1 MSRQISAQ
9 TKASLSRGNDAVAN
23 FHRAHP
29 DFDLLNFDFYGPDAV
44 NSMPPTGRDPAV
56 QAQLQA
62 QQRIVRLTDNDQA
75 AAALLQAGFDSAHSV
90 AALPEHKFKR
100 DFKTLFNGNEET
112 ARAVHQRAA
121 AIKGAT
127 KHLYANIH
135 SMVGSAHYGALTANN
150 VGSGVADYFE
160 SIPTYW
166 QLFGPLNYCTC
177 KQCASIFGAAAYF
190 LDLMRITDDYITDP
204 NITKTSNNIPTGYQL
219 SQRRP
224 DLFELPLTCANTDDP
239 VPTLSIINQILARNI
254 GNAQQQTAGAA
265 VAATTASITLAANA
279 SSNNDAYNGMWI
291 VITAGTGLG
300 QLRTIASYVGSSKV
314 ASLTENWTT
323 VPDTTSRYVVSADP
337 YQTLAA
343 APYPFNLPA
352 NLPLIEIRRYLAAL
366 KTTLAE
372 IYGALLP
379 PVNSGT
385 AQAGAAT
392 SLTLAAS
399 ASTTDGAYNTMM
411 LMLVAGAGA
420 GQRRMITAYAG
431 STRLATVD
439 QAWAT
444 TPDNTTQYV
453 VFDALPTDREIVGL
467 SIEQYQVV
475 TTPQTTNAQIAPYYG
490 YTTIDL
496 AQIAHVELFLKRS
509 GLGWD
514 ELEALLT
521 QELSDSELKAGVA
534 NTFFINATGEGLP
547 AMQITVNDTNPEAPY
562 FQIANI
568 SLLRLDR
575 LYRFIRLANALGW
588 DYAALDWAMKSVNA
602 LEITEAA
609 IKAFAGIQQLRTAT
623 ELDVV
628 VLTALWA
635 PMKTIGQGNGR
646 FPIDLFDR
654 IFNSPALLRGQN
666 PYTSVTA
673 IPFNPARPLT
683 WTIAD
688 TSGSNGVI
696 RSRLSAAL
704 NVGDDD
710 LTRVSLFV
718 GAVTSASPVGTLA
731 LNLANLTWLYRLT
744 KAAAMFEMSVDAYL
758 ILLGLMYVPETPLEP
773 GPSIPVPTVAGV
785 LAQKELVDWFTDS
798 PFTVYSALYVL
809 TGATTPYFTPAY
821 RPDDIAPFVQNLA
834 TVAAGSRLVPQS
846 FVFGQIEA
854 LQADRIF
861 TKLVQTDFITS
872 IGILLSQSASYEAA
886 AEDFPLTAQSFITP
900 DIPSTKSA
908 IVFQDLQS
916 SHPPILLPVDG
927 GAKATLAQHVTPAT
941 PLDFLFPGDANAPNK
956 RNEVMAILMATK
968 AEIAFTELAFVFV
981 VTGDSFV
988 SDDITPA
995 QSQRSF
1001 QALASQSPALI
1012 APDPANGQ
1020 TNTITSYAGAT
1031 RIATV
1036 SSAWTTPP
1044 DRASAYAIMQPV
1056 TNGTARGGTI
1066 TTITLAST
1074 ASSLPDA
1081 YVGMRLK
1088 LTGGTGNGQI
1098 ATILAYDGS
1107 TQVATVAPAWVTIPD
1122 STSAYAVAQ
1131 AITAGIAVAGTTTTI
1146 TLDDAAST
1154 SDNAYAAMTV
1164 ELGLAGQLTT
1174 NFTAQT
1180 TLDFLFVSK
1189 AAGQSATISAY
1200 DGPTRTATV
1209 ATAWSPAEP
1218 DATSFYQVIQT
1229 ATQGT
1234 AQAGGGATITLATGA
1249 SGQDG
1254 AYDGMTIKLTGGTGA
1269 GQSGIV
1275 FAYDGAT
1282 RVATMQNAWS
1292 TAPDAT
1298 SVYAVTQVLT
1308 QGMARAGSTTTI
1320 ALAADASATA
1330 GAYNTMTVSILPDP
1344 QAALKRGEV
1353 KEALLTAQ
1361 QNIAHTK
1368 GVIEAADALQQN
1380 NAMQG
1385 LADFLGTTPDRLR
1398 VLIPAATEFANLA
1411 DYLDDLLT
1419 PIEKGQVPPELP
1431 PFIAGLSRGVVLFD
1445 TLAFTIPQ
1453 ILAVVEIPQ
1462 AFAVNSAQ
1470 EVTLSDLESFTDFK
1484 VLVQRFGNQ
1493 SDRLIDYLRRPL
1505 DATCPGATTFALSA
1519 LTHWP
1524 AAQICTLETQFWP
1537 LGVTDAAHGPDT
1549 VPGLLR
1555 LDACFRISDAT
1566 GLDIGSLL
1574 QLNAL
1579 GTLPVAAS
1587 GAVIAANWQTYVSMT
1602 TLTLAAVSA
1611 KFGDQDFVAVN
1622 SSIIADLNE
1631 ARRDALLGYTI
1642 WLLQQTYTEIVSAD
1656 ALYQYLL
1663 IDVQMCG
1670 CDTTSYI
1677 AQAIASVQLYMQRCR
1692 LMLEPGVTD
1701 LSNIPEVWWEWMS
1714 NYRIWEAN
1722 RKIFL
1727 YPENYI
1733 EPALRTNTTPQFKD
1747 LVDELMQTDVSER
1760 SVTKAYETYFDGYTT
1775 VAQLTK
1781 AAAYSCRLPKLG
1793 SSTVYAQGTAVRATA
1808 NSITLGAGYSRYYNA
1823 YTGMTIKIT
1832 GGAGAGQVNG
1842 ITIYD
1847 GYGTATVAT
1856 AWKTVPDNTSTYVIT
1871 GPQQID
1877 TLYLVAHT
1885 NTQPPIYYWRSHDS
1899 LYGWSPWTEIK
1910 LSIASPFV
1918 SPLYAFNKL
1927 FLFWVE
1933 QKTVDGSMISSPT
1946 GGPNPGPQSTTIT
1959 DISASIKFSYR
1970 NADGNWLPTQALA
1983 DDIVISYELGYA
1995 LDPYVSGAMGGP
2007 LGYAPSFEPEWVYWQ
2022 KVNPLYIPATQLAQP
2037 GQYPTGDRIFVN
2049 YGFAVGYKANQ
2060 TLPVI
2065 DPPVQTMPPAQYQIE
2080 YNTYLLVNR
2089 NNAIAGAPIQTGT
2102 GFLPFQSGRTLDSS
2116 LVRSDLDLA
2125 LVNNMQLLNPQPYWP
2140 MLARSSN
2147 ALGMAM
2153 ATSWNLILTNYQS
2166 DNYPNSTSN
2175 FFNGTTIGQN
2185 LLGSITGKTASVVTV
2200 KNNPGAFI
2208 FDNADEAFLV
2218 RSSDTGIMPI
2228 TDIVTGSYQLVPYP
2242 AGAAFYVQTQNFTAT
2257 QTAPPLNQLKFSFDR
2272 ITTTTARSLMQRL
2285 LRGGIPNLLTLEAQL
2300 TPEPPFSRLG
2310 PTSSVIAPPSDR
2322 LDFKGAYGL
2331 YCWEV
2336 FFHAPFLVAESLR
2349 ANQRFREAKEWFEY
2363 IYNPTQQ
2370 PEKSDGT
2377 DADRYWRFLPFR
2389 TMTIQTLTQILAD
2402 PAQIAV
2408 YNDHPFDPDAIARL
2422 RTVAYAKAIV
2432 MKYISNLLAW
2442 GDFLY
2447 AQDTRESINEA
2458 TNLYVLA
2465 SDLLGPRPIAV
2476 GDCDTPAPMSFN
2488 DIKAE
2493 YNNQTIITGTAAAG
2507 AARTITLASGASA
2520 VNDAYTGYYIA
2531 ITGGAGNGQTAYITA
2546 YAGQTRIATVELPW
2560 QTVPNN
2566 TSQYRVFAQ
2575 GIPQFLIRL
2584 ENTPIVQAA
2593 SGTGVP
2599 YSDVP
2604 FNDINSYFC
2613 VPENSELTA
2622 YWDLVDDRLF
2632 KIRHCMNIAG
2642 VVRSLALFE
2651 PPINPR
2657 ALIQAARAGGGSMA
2671 LASQLNMPIPYYR
2684 FAALIERAK
2693 GLTAAVTGLGAALL
2707 GALEKRDAE
2716 ALAQLR
2722 TAQEKTLLQLT
2733 TLVKEQ
2739 QVEEVK
2745 QTGLA
2750 LNESLQNAQK
2760 RQTYYADQIA
2770 KGLSD
2775 NEIQNIV
2782 YMTLATVFNTLA
2794 GVTKTAASIGYAV
2807 PQFGSPFAMTYG
2819 GKQLGNVLTAASGVL
2834 EGLGILA
2841 NFGAQLNLTMAQYRR
2856 RESEWQ
2862 LQDDLATLDV
2872 AQIQY
2877 QIAANDARQ
2886 QITNRDLQVHMTT
2899 IAQNEAIDFF
2909 LKDKFTNE
2917 DLYQWMSTRLSTL
2930 YFQTYSLALEVAR
2943 SVQRAF
2949 QYETDSDTSYVN
2961 FGYWESSRRG
2971 LLAGEG
2977 LMLALNQME
2986 KAYLDR
2992 NSRAYE
2998 IEKTVSLLQINPRA
3012 VLDFIASGECVFEL
3026 SEKLFDD
3033 DFPGHYCRKTQ
3044 TIAVSIP
3051 AITGPYQNIH
3061 ATLTQLSNQVIVKPD
3076 LNAINYLLGDDAAT
3090 VPDGS
3095 VLRSNWWS
3103 NQSVVLSRGLSDNG
3117 MFQVAA
3123 ADERYLP
3130 FEGTGAVSTWR
3141 LSMPKTTNHFDFNT
3155 ITDVILQLRYTA
3167 NDGGAK
3173 LRADVTRL
3181 PIMRSYSGSDFFAT
3195 AQRFSTQWYQF
3206 LEQPNSPTQQTLSF
3220 ALADLVPSHV
3230 GRAVLTGFMV
3240 QLVTPPGVDASSSTP
3255 YITLKLGKVTPPA
3268 FSVDREG
3275 RYVYLFSAKPRMA
3288 DAEGAASVSFDL
3300 SKAPPSLTLTT
3311 DPHYLNPAVVH
3322 NLLLTLF
3329 YDGEIHWS

>member
-9 TKASLSRGNDAVAN
+9 TKASLSSGNDPVAN
-23 FHRAHP
+23 FHRANP
-29 DFDLLNFDFYGPDAV
+29 DFDLLHFDFYGRDAA
-44 NSMPPTGRDPAV
+44 NRMPQAGRDPAV

-62 QQRIVRLTDNDQA
+62 QQRVVRLTDNDEA
-75 AAALLQAGFDSAHSV
+75 AVALFQAGFDSAHAV
-90 AALPEHKFKR
+90 AALPEHKFTR
-100 DFKTLFNGNEET
+100 NFSSLFNGNEET
-112 ARAVHQRAA
+112 ARAVHQRAT

-135 SMVGSAHYGALTANN
+135 SMVGSAHFGALTANN
-150 VGSGVADYFE
+150 VDESVVDYFQ
-160 SIPTYW
+160 SIPTY
-166 QLFGPLNYCTC
+166 QDLFGSLNYCTC
-177 KQCASIFGAAAYF
+177 KECASIFGPAAYF

-204 NITKTSNNIPTGYQL
+204 NITKPSNNIPSGYQL

-254 GNAQQQTAGAA
+254 GNAQQQTSGTA
-265 VAATTASITLAANA
+265 VAAAAASITLAANA
-279 SSNNDAYNGMWI
+279 SSSDGAYNGMWI
-291 VITAGTGLG
+291 MITAGTGLG

-314 ASLTENWTT
+314 ASLTESWTT
-323 VPDTTSRYVVSADP
+323 VPDTTSSYVVSADP

-343 APYPFNLPA
+343 APFPFNLPA
-352 NLPLIEIRRYLAAL
+352 NLPLTEIRRYLAAL

-379 PVNSGT
+379 PVNNGT

-399 ASTTDGAYNTMM
+399 ASKTDGAYNNMM
-411 LMLVAGAGA
+411 LMLVAGTGA
-420 GQRRMITAYAG
+420 GQQRMITLYVG
-431 STRLATVD
+431 SSQQATVD

-444 TPDNTTQYV
+444 IPDSTTQYV
-453 VFDALPTDREIVGL
+453 VFNALPADREIVGL

-475 TTPQTTNAQIAPYYG
+475 ITPQTTNAQIAPYYG

-496 AQIAHVELFLKRS
+496 TQIAHVELFLKRT

-514 ELEALLT
+514 ELQALLT
-521 QELSDSELKAGVA
+521 QELSESELKAGVA
-534 NTFFINATGEGLP
+534 NTFFINATGENLP
-547 AMQITVNDTNPEAPY
+547 AMQIAVNDSNPDEPY
-562 FQIANI
+562 FQIANL

-575 LYRFIRLANALGW
+575 LNRFIRLASALGW
-588 DYAALDWAMKSVNA
+588 DYAALDWAMKSVKA
-602 LEITEAA
+602 TEITEAA
-609 IKAFAGIQQLRTAT
+609 IKAFAGIQRLRTAT

-628 VLTALWA
+628 VLTALWW

-646 FPIDLFDR
+646 TPIDLFDR
-654 IFNSPALLRGQN
+654 TFNNPALLRGQN

-673 IPFNPARPLT
+673 IPFDPARPLT

-688 TSGSNGVI
+688 TGGNNGVI
-696 RSRLSAAL
+696 RSRLLGAL

-718 GAVTSASPVGTLA
+718 AAATGANSGTLL
-731 LNLANLTWLYRLT
+731 LNLANLTSLYRLT
-744 KAAAMFEMSVDAYL
+744 KAAAMFAMSVDAYL
-758 ILLGLMYVPETPLEP
+758 ILLGLMYAPDTPITP
-773 GPSIPVPTVAGV
+773 ATAIPAPTVAGV
-785 LAQKELVDWFTDS
+785 LAQKQLVDWFNNS

-809 TGATTPYFTPAY
+809 TGVTTPYFSPAY

-854 LQADRIF
+854 PQADRIF

-872 IGILLSQSASYEAA
+872 IGVLLSQSASYQAA
-886 AEDFPLTAQSFITP
+886 AQQFPLNAQSFATNDITP
-900 DIPSTKSA
+900 TESA
-908 IVFQDLQS
+908 QVFQDLQS
-916 SHPPILLPVDG
+916 VHPAILLP
-927 GAKATLAQHVTPAT
+927 AAAATATVAQHVVPAT
-941 PLDFLFPGDANAPNK
+941 PLDFLFPGDPNAPNK

-968 AEIAFTELAFVFV
+968 AKIAFTELAFVFV
-981 VTGDSFV
+981 ITGDSFV
-988 SDDITPA
+988 SDNITPA
-995 QSQRSF
+995 ESQRSF

-1012 APDPANGQ
+1012 APDPANSQ
-1020 TNTITSYAGAT
+1020 TRTIASYAGAT

-1036 SSAWTTPP
+1036 SSAWTTAP
-1044 DRASAYAIMQPV
+1044 DRASAYAILQSM
-1056 TNGTARGGTI
+1056 TAGTAQSGTI
-1066 TTITLAST
+1066 TTITLAAA
-1074 ASSLPDA
+1074 ASSLPGA
-1081 YVGMRLK
+1081 YVGMRLT
-1088 LTGGTGNGQI
+1088 LTGGTGNGQV
-1098 ATILAYDGS
+1098 ATIVAYEAE
-1107 TQVATVAPAWVTIPD
+1107 TRIATVAPAWVTIPD
-1122 STSAYAVAQ
+1122 STSTYAIAQ
-1131 AITAGIAVAGTTTTI
+1131 AITAGVAIAGTATTI
-1146 TLDDAAST
+1146 TLDDAASA
-1154 SDNAYAAMTV
+1154 SDSAYAGMTV

-1174 NFTAQT
+1174 NFTEQT
-1180 TLDFLFVSK
+1180 TLDFLFVSE
-1189 AAGQSATISAY
+1189 ADGQSATISAY

-1209 ATAWSPAEP
+1209 SSAWSPKVP
-1218 DATSFYQVIQT
+1218 NDTSFYQVIQT

-1234 AQAGGGATITLATGA
+1234 AQAGTIATITLATGA
-1249 SGQDG
+1249 SDEDG
-1254 AYDGMTIKLTGGTGA
+1254 AYNGMTISLTGGAGA
-1269 GQSGIV
+1269 GQSGII
-1275 FAYDGAT
+1275 FAYEGAT
-1282 RVATMQNAWS
+1282 HTATLRTAWT

-1308 QGMARAGSTTTI
+1308 QGTARAGTATTI
-1320 ALAADASATA
+1320 ALAADASATT
-1330 GAYNTMTVSILPDP
+1330 GAYNTMTVAIAPDP
-1344 QAALKRGEV
+1344 QATLKRGEV

-1368 GVIEAADALQQN
+1368 GVIEAADVLQQS

-1385 LADFLGTTPDRLR
+1385 LADFLGTTPDRLG
-1398 VLIPAATEFANLA
+1398 VLIPAATEVANLA

-1419 PIEKGQVPPELP
+1419 PIEKGQVPPALP
-1431 PFIAGLSRGVVLFD
+1431 PFIASLSRGVVLFD

-1453 ILAVVEIPQ
+1453 ILAVIEIPQ
-1462 AFAVNSAQ
+1462 AFAIGDQ
-1470 EVTLSDLESFTDFK
+1470 EELTLSDLASLTNFK
-1484 VLVQRFGNQ
+1484 LLVQRFGNE
-1493 SDRLIDYLRRPL
+1493 SDRLIDYLRRPV
-1505 DATCPGATTFALSA
+1505 DATCPGPTTLALSA

-1524 AAQICTLETQFWP
+1524 PEQICKLETQFWP
-1537 LGVTDAAHGPDT
+1537 QGVIDAAHGPDT
-1549 VPGLLR
+1549 VPGLMR

-1579 GTLPVAAS
+1579 GTLPVAAN
-1587 GAVIAANWQTYVSMT
+1587 GAVIAANWQIYLSMA
-1602 TLTLAAVSA
+1602 TLTLAAVNA
-1611 KFGDQDFVAVN
+1611 KFGDQDFATVN
-1622 SSIIADLNE
+1622 ADIVEDLNE

-1642 WLLQQTYTEIVSAD
+1642 WLLQATYPVIVSAD
-1656 ALYQYLL
+1656 ALYEYLL

-1677 AQAIASVQLYMQRCR
+1677 AQGIASLQLYMQRCR

-1701 LSNIPEVWWEWMS
+1701 MSNIPDVWWEWMS
-1714 NYRIWEAN
+1714 SYRVWEAN

-1733 EPALRTNTTPQFKD
+1733 DPALRKDTTPQFKE
-1747 LVDELMQTDVSER
+1747 LVDALMQTDVSEQ
-1760 SVTKAYETYFDGYTT
+1760 SVTKAYETYFTGFTA

-1781 AAAYSCRLPKLG
+1781 AAAYSLRLPKQG
-1793 SSTVYAQGTAVRATA
+1793 TSTVYAQGTATAATA
-1808 NSITLGAGYSRYYNA
+1808 NTVTLAAGSSNYYNA
-1823 YTGMTIKIT
+1823 YAGMTIKIT

-1842 ITIYD
+1842 ITNYNA
-1847 GYGTATVAT
+1847 GVVTVA
-1856 AWKTVPDNTSTYVIT
+1856 VPWTTIPNNTSTYVIT

-1885 NTQPPIYYWRSHDS
+1885 NTQPPIYYWRSFDS
-1899 LYGWSPWTEIK
+1899 LYGWSPWTEIT

-1927 FLFWVE
+1927 FLFWTE
-1933 QKTVDGSMISSPT
+1933 QKTVDGSKI
-1946 GGPNPGPQSTTIT
+1946 GPVNGSPQSTTIT
-1959 DISASIKFSYR
+1959 DTSASVKFSYLD
-1970 NADGNWLPTQALA
+1970 ADGNWLPAQVLV
-1983 DDIVISYELGYA
+1983 DDIVITYELAYA
-1995 LDPYVSGAMGGP
+1995 LDPYVFNAMGGTF
-2007 LGYAPSFEPEWVYWQ
+2007 GYAPSFEPELIYWQ
-2022 KVNPLYIPATQLAQP
+2022 KIYPLHIPATQLTQP
-2037 GQYPTGDRIFVN
+2037 TQYPTGERIFVN
-2049 YGFAVGYKANQ
+2049 YGFSVLCQQGA
-2060 TLPVI
+2060 P
-2065 DPPVQTMPPAQYQIE
+2065 MPQPAAPAPAMPAAQYQIE
-2080 YNTYLLVNR
+2080 YNTYSLINR
-2089 NNAIAGAPIQTGT
+2089 YNTIAQAQIQPGS

-2116 LVRSDLDLA
+2116 LVRSDVDIA
-2125 LVNNMQLLNPQPYWP
+2125 LVNNMAGLNPQPYWP
-2140 MLARSSN
+2140 VLARSSN
-2147 ALGMAM
+2147 VLGMAL
-2153 ATSWNLILTNYQS
+2153 ASSWNLILTNYQS
-2166 DNYPNSTSN
+2166 DSYPNSASN
-2175 FFNGTTIGQN
+2175 FSNGTIGQN
-2185 LLGSITGKTASVVTV
+2185 LLGTIMGPTASVATV

-2228 TDIVTGSYQLVPYP
+2228 TELVAASPTYLPFP
-2242 AGAAFYVQTQNFTAT
+2242 AGEFYIRTQNFTST
-2257 QTAPPLNQLKFSFDR
+2257 QNPPALNQLKFSFDR
-2272 ITTTTARSLMQRL
+2272 ITTTTARSLMDRL
-2285 LRGGIPNLLTLEAQL
+2285 LRGGIPDLLTLEAQL

-2310 PTSSVIAPPSDR
+2310 PTSSVIPPPSDQ

-2331 YCWEV
+2331 YYWEV

-2349 ANQRFREAKEWFEY
+2349 ANQRFREAKDWFEY

-2370 PEKSDGT
+2370 PETSDVT
-2377 DADRYWRFLPFR
+2377 DSDRYWRFLPFR
-2389 TMTIQTLTQILAD
+2389 DMTIQTLTQILAD

-2408 YNDHPFDPDAIARL
+2408 YNDDPFDPDAIARL

-2442 GDFLY
+2442 GDFLF
-2447 AQDTRESINEA
+2447 AQDTRESINQA

-2476 GDCDTPAPMSFN
+2476 GDCETPAPMSFN

-2493 YNNQTIITGTAAAG
+2493 YNNQTIITGTATAG
-2507 AARTITLASGASA
+2507 AVRTITLASSAST
-2520 VNDAYTGYYIA
+2520 VNDAYTGYYIS

-2546 YAGQTRIATVELPW
+2546 YAGQTRVATVDLPW
-2560 QTVPNN
+2560 QVVPNN
-2566 TSQYRVFAQ
+2566 TSQYRIFAQ

-2584 ENTPIVQAA
+2584 ENTPVVHAA
-2593 SGTGVP
+2593 STTGVS

-2642 VVRSLALFE
+2642 VVRPLALFE

-2657 ALIQAARAGGGSMA
+2657 ALIQALRAGGSSMA
-2671 LASQLNMPIPYYR
+2671 LAAQLNMPIPYYR
-2684 FAALIERAK
+2684 FAALLERAK
-2693 GLTAAVTGLGAALL
+2693 GLTAAVTQLGAALL

-2716 ALAQLR
+2716 ALGLLR

-2733 TLVKEQ
+2733 TLIKEQ

-2750 LNESLQNAQK
+2750 LNESLKSAQT

-2782 YMTLATVFNTLA
+2782 YMTLATVFNSIA
-2794 GVTKTAASIGYAV
+2794 GVTKTAAAIGYAL
-2807 PQFGSPFAMTYG
+2807 PQIGSPFAMTYG
-2819 GKQLGNVLTAASGVL
+2819 GKQLGSALTAASGAL
-2834 EGLGILA
+2834 EVLGILA

-2862 LQDDLATLDV
+2862 LQEDLAVLDV

-2886 QITNRDLQVHMTT
+2886 QIANRDLQVHMTT
-2899 IAQNEAIDFF
+2899 IAQNDAIDAF
-2909 LKDKFTNE
+2909 LKNKFTNQ
-2917 DLYQWMSTRLSTL
+2917 DLYQWMSTRLATL
-2930 YFQTYSLALEVAR
+2930 YFQTYSLAIELGR

-2949 QYETDSDTSYVN
+2949 QYEMNSDTSYVN

-2992 NSRAYE
+2992 NMRAYE

-3012 VLDFIASGECVFEL
+3012 VLDFIAGGECVFEL

-3033 DFPGHYCRKTQ
+3033 DFPGQYNRKIQ

-3076 LNAINYLLGDDAAT
+3076 LNAISYLLGDDAAT

-3095 VLRSNWWS
+3095 VLRSNWWA

-3117 MFQVAA
+3117 MFQAA
-3123 ADERYLP
+3123 VADERYLP

-3155 ITDVILQLRYTA
+3155 ITDVILQLRYTTS
-3167 NDGGAK
+3167 DGGAK
-3173 LRADVTRL
+3173 LRADVTKL
-3181 PIMRSYSGSDFFAT
+3181 PAMRSFSGSDFVAA

-3206 LEQPNSPTQQTLSF
+3206 LEQPTSPTQQTLSF

-3230 GRAVLTGFMV
+3230 SRAVLTGFMV
-3240 QLVTPPGVDASSSTP
+3240 QLVTAPGVDPSSSRP
-3255 YITLKLGKVTPPA
+3255 YITLKLGKVATPPFA
-3268 FSVDREG
+3268 VDREG
-3275 RYVYLFSAKPRMA
+3275 RYVYLFSAMPRMT

-3300 SKAPPSLTLTT
+3300 ANTPSSLTKPA
-3311 DPHYLNPAVVH
+3311 DPHYLNPAVLH
-3322 NLLLTLF
+3322 NVLLTLF